1 MCVITAIYYFEAF
14 RQSRRL
20 LIALNGLLKYSVGG
34 VREFFATAKSH
45 ASEKPESSRK
55 RDENVQEGKS
65 DGRGRSSGDKRRRA
79 QRRVTQSSQMVVGH
93 LQVYFT
99 E

>member
-1 MCVITAIYYFEAF
+1 M
-14 RQSRRL
+14 
-20 LIALNGLLKYSVGG
+20 GG

-65 DGRGRSSGDKRRRA
+65 TGRAMNVGDRAEINDAAREDG
-79 QRRVTQSSQMVVGH
+79 
-93 LQVYFT
+93 
-99 E
+99 